1 MLDVDPELVDV
12 HRFQRLVARAGETKD
27 AELRATQLREAL
39 ALWRGPP
46 LADLALEPFA
56 QVEIARLEE
65 WRTAAREDLIYA
77 ELEVG
82 RHSQLVGELEAL
94 VAEHPLRERLR
105 GQLMLAL
112 YRSGRQAEA
121 LEAYREARETLVE
134 QLGIEPSPELQRLEQ
149 AILRH
154 DRELELSSQPEV
166 ATVPQPEPLDRRKT
180 VTILFTD
187 IVDSTS
193 LGARLDPEVMR
204 SVMRRYYDTVRTIV
218 ERHGGTL
225 EKFIGDAA
233 MAVFGIPQLH
243 EDDALR
249 AVRAAGELREALAG
263 LNADLGRD
271 HQLTIQIRTAIN
283 TGEVIA
289 ADTASG
295 QQFAA
300 GGAVNVAMR
309 LQQSALPGETLLGP
323 ATERLVRDAVT
334 TEPVESVDLGGSLG
348 RGAGLPP
355 RGACRPGPPA
365 TPAPRPAD
373 RQNGGARNAA
383 ECIRPGL
390 RGTSKRRAHHPRRGR
405 YRQDAA
411 RRRAGVGAWL
421 RGDRALS
428 DAASPTGRGPPTC
441 R

>member
-12 HRFQRLVARAGETKD
+12 HRFQRLVARAGEVKD
-27 AELRATQLREAL
+27 PELRATQLREAL

-65 WRTAAREDLIYA
+65 LRTAAREDLIYA

-154 DRELELSSQPEV
+154 DRELELASQPEV
-166 ATVPQPEPLDRRKT
+166 AAVLQPEPLDRRKT

-204 SVMRRYYDTVRTIV
+204 RRDAPLL
-218 ERHGGTL
+218 RHGAHDRGTPRGHAREVHRRRGNGGL
-225 EKFIGDAA
+225 R
-233 MAVFGIPQLH
+233 IPQLH

-263 LNADLGRD
+263 LNADLETR
-271 HQLTIQIRTAIN
+271 
-283 TGEVIA
+283 
-289 ADTASG
+289 AS
-295 QQFAA
+295 
-300 GGAVNVAMR
+300 
-309 LQQSALPGETLLGP
+309 
-323 ATERLVRDAVT
+323 
-334 TEPVESVDLGGSLG
+334 
-348 RGAGLPP
+348 
-355 RGACRPGPPA
+355 
-365 TPAPRPAD
+365 
-373 RQNGGARNAA
+373 
-383 ECIRPGL
+383 
-390 RGTSKRRAHHPRRGR
+390 AHHPDPHGDQHRRS
-405 YRQDAA
+405 D
-411 RRRAGVGAWL
+411 
-421 RGDRALS
+421 RG
-428 DAASPTGRGPPTC
+428 
-441 R
+441 